1 MTSDLMMGARFLWAL
16 RRYLAHTLTL
26 AEAEEQIRRHLRE
39 REAGFL
45 RVLRQGIFDHE
56 PSPYRKLLAH
66 YRIGYDDVAAWVRER
81 GVEGA
86 LGSLYDAGV
95 YVTLDQFKGRAPIER
110 PGFSLRTEAAN
121 FDSPILTSYFAAE
134 TGGSGGTP
142 RRIRVDLDALGY
154 EAAYALIAAQR
165 LGQEIEPYAIWRP
178 IPPAAAALKDVLR
191 RAKAGLSIGRWF
203 SQTDPHM
210 LRDKQAAFTGL
221 MVRTLRFWGAR
232 IAIPEHVP
240 TEQAHVVA
248 RWLAQQTAAG
258 RPGHMSL
265 GASSA
270 IRVCTTAQEL
280 GLDISGAMFRVG
292 GEPHTE
298 AKAQIIRQA
307 GAHSINSYAMSEVGR
322 IGVTCG
328 NPSALDQVHLVADKM
343 ALIQRPPSGQRGDDS
358 IGAFYLTTLL
368 PTLPKLMLNVETGDY
383 GVVEERDCG
392 CPWSALGLHTCIHTI
407 RSYEKL
413 TTEGM
418 HFTGADLLHL
428 VEVVLPGRFGGAP
441 ADYQL
446 VEQEVDGLARVSL
459 LVSPRVGAVDEA
471 ALVETALHA
480 LGARNAGT
488 GMMAEIWQQAGALRV
503 ERREPYV
510 TSSAKIQPLHV
521 RPSQYDAER
530 MTT

>member
-1 MTSDLMMGARFLWAL
+1 MDSDLIVGLRFLWAL
-16 RRYLAHTLTL
+16 RRYVEHTLTL
-26 AEAEEQIRRHLRE
+26 EEAEEQIRTNLLHRD
-39 REAGFL
+39 ASFL
-45 RVLRQGIFDHE
+45 QVMRRGVFGHA

-66 YRIGYDDVAAWVRER
+66 YGITYEDVAAWVRTE
-81 GVEGA
+81 GVEGT
-86 LGSLYDAGV
+86 LGILYDAGV

-110 PGFSLRTEAAN
+110 PGFSLVTEASD
-121 FDSPILTSYFAAE
+121 FDSPIFTNYFAAE

-154 EAAYALIAAQR
+154 EAAYALIAARR
-165 LGQEIEPYAIWRP
+165 LGQEIEPYAVWRP

-191 RAKAGLSIGRWF
+191 RAKAGLSIDRWF
-203 SQTDPHM
+203 SQTDPRM
-210 LRDKQAAFTGL
+210 LGSRQAAFTTM
-221 MVRTLRFWGAR
+221 MVRTLRMWGAR
-232 IAIPEHVP
+232 VAVPEYVP
-240 TEQAHVVA
+240 TEQASVVA
-248 RWLAQQTAAG
+248 HWLAEQTAAG
-258 RPGHMSL
+258 HPGHMSL

-270 IRVCTTAQEL
+270 IRACAAAQDL
-280 GLDISGAMFRVG
+280 GLDISGALLRVG

-307 GAHSINSYAMSEVGR
+307 GARSINSYAMSEVGR

-343 ALIQRPPSGQRGDDS
+343 ALIQRPPSGHRGDDS

-392 CPWSALGLHTCIHTI
+392 CPWGALGLHTCIHTI

-418 HFTGADLLHL
+418 HFTAVDLLNL

-446 VEQEVDGLARVSL
+446 VEQEEDGLARVSL
-459 LVSPRVGAVDEA
+459 IVSPRVGAVDEA
-471 ALVETALHA
+471 ALVEVALRT

-488 GMMAEIWQQAGALRV
+488 GMMAEIWQQAGTLRV
-503 ERREPYV
+503 ERREPYM
-510 TSSAKIQPLHV
+510 TGAAKIQPLHV
-521 RPSQYDAER
+521 RKGAPTE
-530 MTT
+530 